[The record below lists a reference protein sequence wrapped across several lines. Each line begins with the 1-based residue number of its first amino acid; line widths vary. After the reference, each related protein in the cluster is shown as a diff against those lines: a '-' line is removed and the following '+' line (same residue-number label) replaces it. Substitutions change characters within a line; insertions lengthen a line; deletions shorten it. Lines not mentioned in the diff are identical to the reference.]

1 MSASGWRD
9 RPRQRSTPPPR
20 KTRQPW
26 EAEEVALLKQLYEEH
41 MPETAAQWISVAEQ
55 LGTGRPWLLLY
66 ATLLGKFSTVPLDE
80 AHQLRPTCGR
90 VDPHRLQHA
99 FNGIG
104 AVRQRGR
111 GLRDRVRAKSL
122 RAPPSHRARA
132 TTIDLQ
138 Y

>member
-55 LGTGRPWLLLY
+55 LGTIQR
-66 ATLLGKFSTVPLDE
+66 
-80 AHQLRPTCGR
+80 
-90 VDPHRLQHA
+90 
-99 FNGIG
+99 G
-104 AVRQRGR
+104 AVPTPASRLGEWSEAEKQK
-111 GLRDRVRAKSL
+111 LRELHAELENGTHVGSCQVRTAAGANSW
-122 RAPPSHRARA
+122 RNS
-132 TTIDLQ
+132 
-138 Y
+138 